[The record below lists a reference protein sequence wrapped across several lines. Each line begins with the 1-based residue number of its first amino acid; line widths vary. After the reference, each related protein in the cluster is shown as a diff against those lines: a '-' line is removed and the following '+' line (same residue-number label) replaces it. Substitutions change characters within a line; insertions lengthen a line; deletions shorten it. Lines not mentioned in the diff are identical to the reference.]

1 MIQQSFPAGT
11 QRAAAHCDALIKR
24 HAAPKEFV
32 RELELFGE
40 RLAAA
45 LRPVLSAAQVRS
57 LGARPISVGEL
68 AEHCGPVA
76 ANSIYTIGAG
86 ERPLLLSF
94 EARALLA
101 QLDRAFGGTGDVGKL
116 LPAELPL
123 SADLL
128 AQRLEK
134 QVAAALAGE
143 LGGFEPRS
151 GHRGA
156 SVAQI
161 SPFAPAADLT
171 LLEFEVS
178 PEAGAAWR
186 LSLAFESE
194 ALPALLPRSA
204 SSRPAASTQRRG
216 DAGSAPFA
224 DLPLTASATL
234 VDMEIPLHRVAGLAR
249 GDVLPI
255 MVARSVPL
263 QIGETVIARGTVGE
277 VDKQVALQITQIS
290 FGKDTQ

>member
-11 QRAAAHCDALIKR
+11 QRAAAHCEALITR
-24 HAAPKEFV
+24 HAAPQEFV

-45 LRPVLSAAQVRS
+45 LRPVLAAVQVRS
-57 LGARPISVGEL
+57 LGARPVSVGEL
-68 AEHCGPVA
+68 AEHCGALCA
-76 ANSIYTIGAG
+76 ASVHTFGPG
-86 ERPLLLSF
+86 ERSLLLSF

-101 QLDRAFGGTGDVGKL
+101 QLDRAFGGTGDIGKV
-116 LPAELPL
+116 LPVELPL

-128 AQRLEK
+128 AQRMER
-134 QVAAALAGE
+134 QVAAAVAGE
-143 LGGFEPRS
+143 LGGIELRS
-151 GHRGA
+151 GERGG
-156 SVAQI
+156 SVAQLLPYI
-161 SPFAPAADLT
+161 PSADLT

-178 PEAGAAWR
+178 PEAGAPWR
-186 LSLAFESE
+186 ISLAVESE

-204 SSRPAASTQRRG
+204 AARPSASGRQRG

-234 VDMEIPLHRVAGLAR
+234 VDMEVPLHRVVALAP

-263 QIGETVIARGTVGE
+263 QIGEAVIARGTVGE